1 MGSDYSRSF
10 TEAGV
15 KHLYQYFIINVLYLF
30 FSYILILTFIA
41 VITSITS
48 LSVTPFTGLSLY
60 RIFFSTI
67 LFIFSALTI
76 WIVFDGMLRIC
87 WGLSFF
93 IGILLTV
100 MEFIIILILLFL
112 LIWGISYLLFG
123 RKEFGKKHQIFVIVG
138 FCLSIVYFILFIVNL
153 ILAGT
158 MANLA
163 LSFNIYTSLNLFSQ
177 IKQTAIIISIVLTFL
192 ANSAF
197 VLFIFNLSQ
206 KKKLLITAFIL
217 GILAPFTFSSNL
229 FNA

>member
-76 WIVFDGMLRIC
+76 WIVFDGMLRISLFATIMIC

-163 LSFNIYTSLNLFSQ
+163 LSWPIN
-177 IKQTAIIISIVLTFL
+177 
-192 ANSAF
+192 
-197 VLFIFNLSQ
+197 
-206 KKKLLITAFIL
+206 LLITGSVSLLWSFL
-217 GILAPFTFSSNL
+217 SFC
-229 FNA
+229 